1 MKKFTFLMGLLPFLA
16 LNAQSFEEKETL
28 MKDFYYSSGDIGDF
42 DGDGFQDVVMNG
54 AIDSDLNGNVDLT
67 HNEIYR
73 NNNGVLE
80 LYGELGEYST
90 HLGDIRFFDFDNDGL
105 LDIVSTGL
113 SYNDIVNY
121 QHYRFQNTGS
131 GFEAVQNTPGRI
143 YSSIDVFDLNHDGF
157 LDYAINGIQYV
168 EGVGFTYDVEL
179 HKNIG
184 NDFEMPTAWLP
195 GTQGGG
201 FKVLDVNNDGELDV
215 VVLGMNGSYDA
226 VFQIYI
232 NNNGVLEL
240 NQEFPGMNTGD
251 LAFADFNAD
260 GFLDLVAVGQ
270 DGEYDLKLNYY
281 LNNGEG
287 SFEVH
292 TIEGEGLSG
301 SSVDVGDLNNDG
313 YYDFII
319 IGDDDNYDAY
329 VKVFIYNPEE
339 GNFSKFEDT
348 GLYNLGSNGMIRLF
362 DYNNDNHLDVLM
374 SGFDWADPDIPAL
387 NKLFENISTEEN
399 QKPTPPTLLNLEQN
413 GNRIHFSWEGANDDK
428 TPTEALQYEIRVGT
442 ASGLGD
448 IAKYKVTTP
457 FWYLDLEEVPETIFW
472 SVRSM
477 DASKVYSEYSD
488 ENELSNQE
496 LNIAGEFKLYPN
508 PAKDIVY
515 LKSDQKVDSVEL
527 FTLNGQRMKIEMR
540 NDQINVSQLPK
551 GIYVLKIQSG
561 QCIVSKK
568 LIIQ

>member
-1 MKKFTFLMGLLPFLA
+1 MGLLPFLA
-16 LNAQSFEEKETL
+16 LNAQSFEERETL

-201 FKVLDVNNDGELDV
+201 
-215 VVLGMNGSYDA
+215 A
-226 VFQIYI
+226 
-232 NNNGVLEL
+232 
-240 NQEFPGMNTGD
+240 
-251 LAFADFNAD
+251 
-260 GFLDLVAVGQ
+260 
-270 DGEYDLKLNYY
+270 
-281 LNNGEG
+281 
-287 SFEVH
+287 
-292 TIEGEGLSG
+292 
-301 SSVDVGDLNNDG
+301 
-313 YYDFII
+313 
-319 IGDDDNYDAY
+319 
-329 VKVFIYNPEE
+329 
-339 GNFSKFEDT
+339 
-348 GLYNLGSNGMIRLF
+348 R
-362 DYNNDNHLDVLM
+362 
-374 SGFDWADPDIPAL
+374 
-387 NKLFENISTEEN
+387 
-399 QKPTPPTLLNLEQN
+399 
-413 GNRIHFSWEGANDDK
+413 
-428 TPTEALQYEIRVGT
+428 
-442 ASGLGD
+442 
-448 IAKYKVTTP
+448 
-457 FWYLDLEEVPETIFW
+457 FW
-472 SVRSM
+472 M
-477 DASKVYSEYSD
+477 
-488 ENELSNQE
+488 
-496 LNIAGEFKLYPN
+496 
-508 PAKDIVY
+508 
-515 LKSDQKVDSVEL
+515 
-527 FTLNGQRMKIEMR
+527 
-540 NDQINVSQLPK
+540 
-551 GIYVLKIQSG
+551 
-561 QCIVSKK
+561 
-568 LIIQ
+568 

>member
-1 MKKFTFLMGLLPFLA
+1 MG
-16 LNAQSFEEKETL
+16 
-28 MKDFYYSSGDIGDF
+28 G
-42 DGDGFQDVVMNG
+42 
-54 AIDSDLNGNVDLT
+54 
-67 HNEIYR
+67 
-73 NNNGVLE
+73 
-80 LYGELGEYST
+80 
-90 HLGDIRFFDFDNDGL
+90 
-105 LDIVSTGL
+105 
-113 SYNDIVNY
+113 
-121 QHYRFQNTGS
+121 
-131 GFEAVQNTPGRI
+131 
-143 YSSIDVFDLNHDGF
+143 
-157 LDYAINGIQYV
+157 
-168 EGVGFTYDVEL
+168 
-179 HKNIG
+179 
-184 NDFEMPTAWLP
+184 
-195 GTQGGG
+195 
-201 FKVLDVNNDGELDV
+201 KVLDVNNDGELDV

-399 QKPTPPTLLNLEQN
+399 QKPTPPTLLNLEQD
-413 GNRIHFSWEGANDDK
+413 GNRIHFHGKEPMMIK
-428 TPTEALQYEIRVGT
+428 LQR
-442 ASGLGD
+442 
-448 IAKYKVTTP
+448 KHCNMK
-457 FWYLDLEEVPETIFW
+457 
-472 SVRSM
+472 
-477 DASKVYSEYSD
+477 SE
-488 ENELSNQE
+488 
-496 LNIAGEFKLYPN
+496 
-508 PAKDIVY
+508 
-515 LKSDQKVDSVEL
+515 
-527 FTLNGQRMKIEMR
+527 
-540 NDQINVSQLPK
+540 
-551 GIYVLKIQSG
+551 
-561 QCIVSKK
+561 
-568 LIIQ
+568 